1 MSMLW
6 KGIGRKLHARSL
18 PCTRS
23 VEAATSTGA
32 SRRPARRSSDEE
44 TIRAFHALYYARA
57 RGGGTWYDTNWLG
70 RPVWKCPLDLW
81 IYQELLAMLR
91 PDFVIETG
99 TLHGGSAFYLASVMD
114 LIGAGRVI
122 SIDIADPRG
131 LPAHPRVTLLQGS
144 SVSDNILREVIAM
157 TMDARSV
164 MVILD
169 SDHRAAHVG
178 KELRA
183 YSDLVSGGGYMIVED
198 TNVNGHPVL
207 PNYGPGPM
215 EAVEEFLAEDR
226 RFAVDKRSEKF
237 LMTFN
242 PNGFLR
248 KVGDVAGPP
257 HDPAEA

>member
-1 MSMLW
+1 MSGLW
-6 KGIGRKLHARSL
+6 ETIGRRLRASSSPRTPSA
-18 PCTRS
+18 
-23 VEAATSTGA
+23 EAGSSAGP
-32 SRRPARRSSDEE
+32 SRRPARRFSDEE
-44 TIRAFHALYYARA
+44 TIRAFHALYYGRA
-57 RGGGTWYDTNWLG
+57 RSGGTWYDTNWLG

-81 IYQELLAMLR
+81 IYQELLTTLR

-99 TLHGGSAFYLASVMD
+99 TLHGGSAFYMASIMD
-114 LIGAGRVI
+114 LIGTGRVI

-144 SVSDNILREVIAM
+144 SVSEAILREVRAM
-157 TMDARSV
+157 TNGARSV

-183 YSDLVSGGGYMIVED
+183 YSDLVSVGSYMIVED

-207 PNYGPGPM
+207 PDFGPGPM
-215 EAVEEFLAEDR
+215 EAVEEFLTEDR
-226 RFAVDKRSEKF
+226 LFTVDERCEKF

-257 HDPAEA
+257 HDLAEA